1 MNDRYQTQKPHGDE
15 QRKGLFIRKFGAC
28 QDRQVLD
35 IVMEEAQM
43 YHWQPMD
50 IVDIAAAYKARRE
63 WLK

>member
-1 MNDRYQTQKPHGDE
+1 MNDRYQSTKPKGDGE
-15 QRKGLFIRKFGAC
+15 RKCKFIDKFAAC

-43 YHWQPMD
+43 YYWQPTD
-50 IVDIAAAYKARRE
+50 IVDLAAAYKARRE

>member
-1 MNDRYQTQKPHGDE
+1 LLSRAE
-15 QRKGLFIRKFGAC
+15 RKGKFSDKFGAC

-43 YHWQPMD
+43 YIWAPMD
-50 IVDIAAAYKARRE
+50 ILDIAAAYKARRE